1 MSSFLIDTSER
12 KTKADN
18 STSRAQRLL
27 LIPEEHFKKL
37 VYQSSLRTDMTK
49 EGQFL
54 SSVAVLAV
62 LEALGQCPLSSQL
75 PLCQLNKVVLYLL
88 ITRGWERV
96 FCRQCDSRVRAQAS
110 IFTGWAS
117 AAGFPR
123 SSHLFLSACMCVCVF
138 RKIPATLPPCNLRPG
153 RVDGSRWK
161 PSGSFSLRPGPLR
174 VLSGLGEQTPVQLRA
189 GAKPRGKFGIIPSY
203 ASKPIPVYLFFS

>member
-1 MSSFLIDTSER
+1 M
-12 KTKADN
+12 
-18 STSRAQRLL
+18 
-27 LIPEEHFKKL
+27 IPEEHFKKL

-110 IFTGWAS
+110 IFTSWAS

-174 VLSGLGEQTPVQLRA
+174 VLSGLGEQTPVRLRA

>member
-1 MSSFLIDTSER
+1 M
-12 KTKADN
+12 
-18 STSRAQRLL
+18 
-27 LIPEEHFKKL
+27 IPEEHFKKL
-37 VYQSSLRTDMTK
+37 VYQSSLGTDMTK

-62 LEALGQCPLSSQL
+62 LGALGQCPLSSQL

-117 AAGFPR
+117 AAGTPR
-123 SSHLFLSACMCVCVF
+123 SSHLFLRACMCVCVCSE
-138 RKIPATLPPCNLRPG
+138 RYQPRCHPVISVLGESMGVAGSPRGASVCAPG
-153 RVDGSRWK
+153 RCGSYPAAVNRRR
-161 PSGSFSLRPGPLR
+161 SGCAQEPNPGASLG
-174 VLSGLGEQTPVQLRA
+174 
-189 GAKPRGKFGIIPSY
+189 
-203 ASKPIPVYLFFS
+203 